1 MQSKFTV
8 LFLAALLGTTIT
20 VLIGTLTT
28 EAFAQAC
35 TNPEQNCEKGTPRQ
49 NPGPQDDPE
58 CWGEVTSG
66 LAHVDDG
73 HPGIGEHVSNPV
85 PNNDSPHD
93 TPRTGIGNQPED
105 TPAQHGAVVGPAFGQ
120 TCEDPRDE

>member
-1 MQSKFTV
+1 MTRMGYTL
-8 LFLAALLGTTIT
+8 LFLAALLGTTT
-20 VLIGTLTT
+20 VLIGTVTT

-58 CWGEVTSG
+58 CWGEVT
-66 LAHVDDG
+66 
-73 HPGIGEHVSNPV
+73 V